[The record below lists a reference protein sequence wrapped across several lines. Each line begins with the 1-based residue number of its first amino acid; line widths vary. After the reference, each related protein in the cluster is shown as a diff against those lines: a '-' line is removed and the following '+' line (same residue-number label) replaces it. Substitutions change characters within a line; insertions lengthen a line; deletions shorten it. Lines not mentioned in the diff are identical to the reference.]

1 MTSLRRALWC
11 LAAAGFVFGVIDLAL
26 ILTSD
31 FAPHVMGPFGLVIGW
46 GFIGAGL
53 FAWSR
58 RPDNRVG
65 MLMAATGFAWLLA
78 GLGLSDIP
86 LLFALGS
93 AFGSVYFATAVH
105 MLLAAPSGR
114 LQTRGERRIVATTY
128 ALTAGVVPAM
138 FVLIEPARD
147 FECSDCPSNPLLIW
161 SNETLVDV
169 ISLVVNAIGLLL
181 VVLTLVNLVRRWR
194 RASAPGAP
202 ALRPD
207 LRGGRRVDDHADRHA
222 AVAVDVEGRRGRGR
236 DGHALD
242 APAGAR
248 CPTCSWPPS

>member
-128 ALTAGVVPAM
+128 ALTAAVVPAM
-138 FVLIEPARD
+138 LCPDRARPGLRMLRLPL
-147 FECSDCPSNPLLIW
+147 ESCCSSGATRRSWTSSAWWSTPSACCW
-161 SNETLVDV
+161 WCS
-169 ISLVVNAIGLLL
+169 
-181 VVLTLVNLVRRWR
+181 RW
-194 RASAPGAP
+194 
-202 ALRPD
+202 
-207 LRGGRRVDDHADRHA
+207 
-222 AVAVDVEGRRGRGR
+222 
-236 DGHALD
+236 
-242 APAGAR
+242 
-248 CPTCSWPPS
+248 